1 MSRREGLG
9 EPDRGALSS
18 EQEEKLRQF
27 KIKTR
32 IDNEK
37 YLRSHPEI
45 DKLMSGFLREVLL
58 KRPPDIREFAAEHFN
73 NDLCETLDLKS
84 EEAVKWNQA
93 K

>member
-45 DKLMSGFLREVLL
+45 DKLMSDFLRFATMSLYFSPLL
-58 KRPPDIREFAAEHFN
+58 GIQGECVVYSVCVG
-73 NDLCETLDLKS
+73 LCERERRSIK
-84 EEAVKWNQA
+84 A
-93 K
+93 